1 MKSLTLKNLDLSK
14 NELSYF
20 EANIPSSLEVRNL
33 KSVSYVIRWQ
43 LAKRRSGSAKVKTMS
58 EISGT
63 TAKPHK
69 QKGSG
74 RARQGSRRSV
84 QFVGGRTCHGP
95 TPRDFNFSIP
105 KKIIK
110 KALSDA
116 IKTKLIQGKVIT
128 FSNHDQITKSS
139 KLNSVLTNNKISKAL
154 LVCEKKDYTL
164 HKFGSNLVNIKM
176 ISFNSINIYDIIK
189 FDYLMVDKNTF
200 QKNILGLVKQ

>member
-20 EANIPSSLEVRNL
+20 EEEISNYLEVKNL
-33 KSVSYVIRWQ
+33 KSVSYAIRWQ
-43 LAKRRSGSAKVKTMS
+43 LAKRRSGSAKVKAMS

-74 RARQGSRRSV
+74 RARQGSKRSV

-116 IKTKLIQGKVIT
+116 IKTKLIQDKVIV
-128 FSNHDQITKSS
+128 FSNSDKITKSS
-139 KLNSVLTNNKISKAL
+139 KLASVLKDNKISKAL
-154 LVCEKKDYTL
+154 LVCEKKDYNL
-164 HKFGSNLVNIKM
+164 VKYGSNLANIKI
-176 ISFNSINIYDIIK
+176 ISSNSINIYDIVK

-200 QKNILGLVKQ
+200 QKNILGLAKQ